1 MLDPKLLRNNLEFVT
16 QELLRRGFALDID
29 EYQSLEADRRSL
41 QEETENL
48 QNERNVK
55 SKLIGQAK
63 ACLLYTSDAADE

>member
-1 MLDPKLLRNNLEFVT
+1 MLDPKLLRNNVAFVT
-16 QELLRRGFALDID
+16 QELLRRGFTLDID

-41 QEETENL
+41 QAETENL

-63 ACLLYTSDAADE
+63 AKGENVHHF

>member
-1 MLDPKLLRNNLEFVT
+1 MLDPKLLRNNIAFVT

-41 QEETENL
+41 QAETENL

-55 SKLIGQAK
+55 SKF
-63 ACLLYTSDAADE
+63 CLLYTSDAADE